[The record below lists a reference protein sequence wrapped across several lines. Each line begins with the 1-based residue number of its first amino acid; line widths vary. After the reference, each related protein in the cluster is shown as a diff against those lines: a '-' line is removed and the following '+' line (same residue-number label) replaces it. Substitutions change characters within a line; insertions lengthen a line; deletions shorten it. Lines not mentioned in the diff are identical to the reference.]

1 MNREKIGQVIT
12 IILFAIFI
20 LTIIYVGTQRVE
32 RIDNGDMILVNQN
45 EMDR

>member
-1 MNREKIGQVIT
+1 MNKEKIGQVIT
-12 IILFAIFI
+12 VILFAIFI
-20 LTIIYVGTQRVE
+20 LTIIFVATERVK

>member
-1 MNREKIGQVIT
+1 MNREKLGQVIT
-12 IILFAIFI
+12 FILFAIFI
-20 LTIIYVGTQRVE
+20 LTIIYVATQRIE